1 MRGKK
6 RAKPVHIRAYPYQN
20 EPKVCKKFANW
31 FANCKSSKRTKYI
44 TMATLTYYLDT
55 RSGSGKHPLKL
66 RITQKKKSA
75 YIGTGIKLAPDQW
88 YEEESIIINHDKAD
102 TLNAFLLTKMK
113 NADAIILRLD
123 VNGITDEYSAVD
135 LKKIIENNG
144 VKPVK
149 DDNKKGNFLKV
160 FMYCM
165 EAKKK
170 YSTQI
175 SYYSTLSSLRK
186 YDPLLDIRSFEDID
200 VAYLESYDKWMSD
213 QGIRQNSRNV
223 YYRNIRTVF
232 NRAIDDEITT
242 AYPFR
247 KFKLKKQA
255 TKKRSLT
262 IDELR
267 TLRDYPVE
275 DWQRKYVDLFFLMFY
290 LIGINA
296 ADLLPAKKKQVRNG
310 RLEYE
315 RAKTY
320 KAYSIKIE
328 PEAQKLIDKYKGKE
342 HLLSFCDEHSDYK
355 YILQRM
361 SKVLKTIGP
370 YERKGRGGK
379 KSHTPLFPDLS
390 QYWCRHT
397 WATLAAELDIPKET
411 IAAALGHDMGNPT
424 TAIYINFNQKKVDEA
439 NRKIIDFLNEK

>member
-1 MRGKK
+1 MKIAHGKGK
-6 RAKPVHIRAYPYQN
+6 TALI
-20 EPKVCKKFANW
+20 
-31 FANCKSSKRTKYI
+31 S
-44 TMATLTYYLDT
+44 LDI
-55 RSGSGKHPLKL
+55 KL
-66 RITQKKKSA
+66 REDQWDGKSVINHIQAEKLTA
-75 YIGTGIKLAPDQW
+75 YIGAKRIHAEGIITNLKLAG
-88 YEEESIIINHDKAD
+88 S
-102 TLNAFLLTKMK
+102 
-113 NADAIILRLD
+113 LD
-123 VNGITDEYSAVD
+123 SYSVTD

-144 VKPVK
+144 EMPVEK
-149 DDNKKGNFLKV
+149 SKAEGNFLR
-160 FMYCM
+160 FFISCM
-165 EAKKK
+165 ESKEKE
-170 YSTQI
+170 STKS
-175 SYYSTLSSLRK
+175 SYNQSIVSLQK
-186 YDPLLDIRSFEDID
+186 YDPLLETRKFEDID
-200 VAYLESYDKWMSD
+200 LRYLEAYDKWMAA

-232 NRAIDDEITT
+232 NRAIDDEVTT

-247 KFKLKKQA
+247 KFKMKKQA

-275 DWQRKYVDLFFLMFY
+275 DWQKKYVDLFFLMFY

-296 ADLLPAKKKQVRNG
+296 ADLLPAKRKQLRNG
-310 RLEYE
+310 RLDYE

-320 KAYSIKIE
+320 KEYSIKVE
-328 PEAQKLIDKYKGKE
+328 PEAQAIIDRYKGKD

-370 YERKGRGGK
+370 YERRGRGGK
-379 KSHTPLFPDLS
+379 KTHIPLFPELS

-397 WATLAAELDIPKET
+397 WATIAAELDIPKET
-411 IAAALGHDMGNPT
+411 IAAALGHDMGNTT

-439 NRKIIDFLNEK
+439 NRRVIDFLNEK

>member
-1 MRGKK
+1 
-6 RAKPVHIRAYPYQN
+6 
-20 EPKVCKKFANW
+20 
-31 FANCKSSKRTKYI
+31 
-44 TMATLTYYLDT
+44 MATVKFFLDNRKGT
-55 RSGSGKHPLKL
+55 EPFPLKL
-66 RITQKKKSA
+66 RITHGSGKTA
-75 YIGTGIKLAPDQW
+75 LIGTDVKLREDQW
-88 YEEESIIINHDKAD
+88 DGKQIINHKNAD
-102 TLNAFLLTKMK
+102 TLNDYIGAKRNK
-113 NADAIILRLD
+113 AEGIITRLQ
-123 VNGITDEYSAVD
+123 VNGMLDELSVTD

-144 VKPVK
+144 VRPVQE
-149 DDNKKGNFLKV
+149 DSKKGNFLSA
-160 FMYCM
+160 FIYCM
-165 EAKKK
+165 ESKHKQ
-170 YSTQI
+170 STSL
-175 SYYSTLSSLRK
+175 SYETTIKSMQK
-186 YDPLLDIRSFEDID
+186 FDPLLDMRTFEEID
-200 VAYLESYDKWMSD
+200 LKYLEAYDKWMAN

-232 NRAIDDEITT
+232 NRAIDDEVTT

-247 KFKLKKQA
+247 KFKMKKQA

-275 DWQRKYVDLFFLMFY
+275 DWQKKYVDLFFLMFY

-296 ADLLPAKKKQVRNG
+296 ADLLPAKRKQLRNG
-310 RLEYE
+310 RLDYE

-320 KAYSIKIE
+320 KEYSIKVE
-328 PEAQKLIDKYKGKE
+328 PEAQAIIDRYKGKD

-370 YERKGRGGK
+370 YERRGRGGK
-379 KSHTPLFPDLS
+379 KTHIPLFPELS

-397 WATLAAELDIPKET
+397 WATIAAELDIPKET
-411 IAAALGHDMGNPT
+411 IAAALGHDMGNTT

-439 NRKIIDFLNEK
+439 NRKVIDFLNEK

>member
-1 MRGKK
+1 MGLQVANRTKHKIMATVTFILDKRTATAEYPLKMRITHGRGKT
-6 RAKPVHIRAYPYQN
+6 ALIG
-20 EPKVCKKFANW
+20 
-31 FANCKSSKRTKYI
+31 T
-44 TMATLTYYLDT
+44 D
-55 RSGSGKHPLKL
+55 LKL
-66 RITQKKKSA
+66 RE
-75 YIGTGIKLAPDQW
+75 DQW
-88 YEEESIIINHDKAD
+88 DGKQIINHKTAD
-102 TLNAFLLTKMK
+102 TLNDYIGAKRNK
-113 NADAIILRLD
+113 AEGIITRLQ
-123 VNGITDEYSAVD
+123 VNGMLDELSVTD

-144 VKPVK
+144 VRPVQE
-149 DDNKKGNFLKV
+149 DSKKGNFLSA
-160 FMYCM
+160 FIYCM
-165 EAKKK
+165 ESKHKR
-170 YSTQI
+170 STSL
-175 SYYSTLSSLRK
+175 SYETTIKSMQK
-186 YDPLLDIRSFEDID
+186 FDPLLDMRTFEEID
-200 VAYLESYDKWMSD
+200 LKYLEAYDKWMAA

-232 NRAIDDEITT
+232 NRAIDDEVTT

-247 KFKLKKQA
+247 KFKMKKQA

-275 DWQRKYVDLFFLMFY
+275 DWQKKYVDLFFLMFY

-296 ADLLPAKKKQVRNG
+296 ADLLPAKRKQLRNG
-310 RLEYE
+310 RLDYE

-320 KAYSIKIE
+320 KEYSIKVE
-328 PEAQKLIDKYKGKE
+328 PEAQAIIDRYKGKD

-370 YERKGRGGK
+370 YKRSGRGGK
-379 KSHTPLFPDLS
+379 KTHTPLFPELS

-397 WATLAAELDIPKET
+397 WATIAAELDIPKET
-411 IAAALGHDMGNPT
+411 IAAALGHDMGNTT

-439 NRKIIDFLNEK
+439 NRKVIDFLNEK

>member
-1 MRGKK
+1 M
-6 RAKPVHIRAYPYQN
+6 AK
-20 EPKVCKKFANW
+20 
-31 FANCKSSKRTKYI
+31 
-44 TMATLTYYLDT
+44 LTYYLDT
-55 RSGSGKHPLKL
+55 RSGSGTHPLKI
-66 RITQKKKSA
+66 RITQKKKCA
-75 YIGTGIKLAPDQW
+75 YISTGVRLAPEQW
-88 YEEESIIINHDKAD
+88 DEESSSIIGHDKAE
-102 TLNAFLLTKMK
+102 TLNSILLTKMK
-113 NADAIILRLD
+113 NASGILLRLD
-123 VNGITDEYSAVD
+123 IHGQTDEYSAVD

-144 VKPVK
+144 VKPIE
-149 DDNKKGNFLKV
+149 DDDKKGNFLRT
-160 FMYCM
+160 FIACM
-165 EAKKK
+165 ESKKK
-170 YSTQI
+170 DSTKG
-175 SYYSTLSSLRK
+175 SYESTLASMKR
-186 YDPLLDIRSFEDID
+186 YDPLLDIRTFEDID
-200 VAYLESYDKWMSD
+200 LRYLESYDKWMSD

-247 KFKLKKQA
+247 KFKLKKQT

-275 DWQRKYVDLFFLMFY
+275 DWQKKYVDLFFLMFY

-296 ADLLPAKKKQVRNG
+296 ADLLPAKRKQIRNG

-328 PEAQKLIDKYKGKE
+328 PEAQELIDRYKGKD

-379 KSHTPLFPDLS
+379 KTHTPLFPELS

-397 WATLAAELDIPKET
+397 WATIAAELDIPKET
-411 IAAALGHDMGNPT
+411 IAAALGHDMGNTT

-439 NRKIIDFLNEK
+439 NRKVIDFLNEK

>member
-1 MRGKK
+1 
-6 RAKPVHIRAYPYQN
+6 
-20 EPKVCKKFANW
+20 
-31 FANCKSSKRTKYI
+31 
-44 TMATLTYYLDT
+44 MATVTFILDKRVAKESYPLKMRIT
-55 RSGSGKHPLKL
+55 HGSGKAAL
-66 RITQKKKSA
+66 ISMD
-75 YIGTGIKLAPDQW
+75 IKLAEDQW
-88 YEEESIIINHDKAD
+88 DGKQIINHKNADSLNAYLGAKLNNAESII
-102 TLNAFLLTKMK
+102 T
-113 NADAIILRLD
+113 RLK
-123 VNGITDEYSAVD
+123 VAGMLDETSVSD

-144 VKPVK
+144 VKPVQE
-149 DDNKKGNFLKV
+149 DDKQGNFLKTFYV
-160 FMYCM
+160 CM
-165 EAKKK
+165 GSKEKNGTK
-170 YSTQI
+170 S
-175 SYYSTLSSLRK
+175 SYQQTIVSMQK

-200 VAYLESYDKWMSD
+200 VRYLESYDKWMAN

-232 NRAIDDEITT
+232 NYAIDEEMTT

-247 KFKLKKQA
+247 KFKLKRQA

-275 DWQRKYVDLFFLMFY
+275 DWQKKYVDLFFLMFY

-296 ADLLPAKKKQVRNG
+296 ADLLPAKRKQLRNG
-310 RLEYE
+310 RLDYE

-320 KAYSIKIE
+320 KQYSIKVE
-328 PEAQKLIDKYKGKE
+328 PEAQELIDRYKGKD
-342 HLLSFCDEHSDYK
+342 HLLCFCDEHADYK

-361 SKVLKTIGP
+361 TKVLKTIGP

-379 KSHTPLFPDLS
+379 KTHTPLFPELS

-397 WATLAAELDIPKET
+397 WATIAAELDIPKET
-411 IAAALGHDMGNPT
+411 IAAALGHDMGNTT

-439 NRKIIDFLNEK
+439 NRRVIDFLNEK

>member
-1 MRGKK
+1 MATVTFFLDKRVAKETYPLKMRISHGRGQTALINLDIKLK
-6 RAKPVHIRAYPYQN
+6 EDQWDGEKIVNH
-20 EPKVCKKFANW
+20 PKARTLTTFIE
-31 FANCKSSKRTKYI
+31 SKRQYAEDVI
-44 TMATLTYYLDT
+44 TRLFVA
-55 RSGSGKHPLKL
+55 G
-66 RITQKKKSA
+66 
-75 YIGTGIKLAPDQW
+75 
-88 YEEESIIINHDKAD
+88 
-102 TLNAFLLTKMK
+102 TLN
-113 NADAIILRLD
+113 DH
-123 VNGITDEYSAVD
+123 SASD
-135 LKKIIENNG
+135 LKNIIENNG
-144 VKPVK
+144 VKPLQ
-149 DDNKKGNFLKV
+149 DDNKQGNFLKT
-160 FMYCM
+160 FLTCM
-165 EAKKK
+165 ESKEKP
-170 YSTQI
+170 STRS
-175 SYYSTLSSLRK
+175 SYQQTIVSLQK
-186 YDPLLDIRSFEDID
+186 YDILLDTRSFEEID
-200 VAYLESYDKWMSD
+200 LRYLESYDKWMSN

-232 NRAIDDEITT
+232 NRAIDEEVTT

-262 IDELR
+262 VEELR
-267 TLRDYPVE
+267 MLRDYPVE
-275 DWQRKYVDLFFLMFY
+275 DWQKKYVDLFFLMFY

-296 ADLLPAKKKQVRNG
+296 ADLLPAKRKQLRNG

-320 KAYSIKIE
+320 KGYSIKVE
-328 PEAQKLIDKYKGKE
+328 PEAQAIIDRYKGKD

-379 KSHTPLFPDLS
+379 KTHTPLFPELS

-411 IAAALGHDMGNPT
+411 IAAALGHDMGNTT

-439 NRKIIDFLNEK
+439 NRRVIDFLNEK

>member
-1 MRGKK
+1 MGLQVANRTKHKIMATVTFILDKRTATDEYPLKMRITHGRGKT
-6 RAKPVHIRAYPYQN
+6 ALIG
-20 EPKVCKKFANW
+20 
-31 FANCKSSKRTKYI
+31 T
-44 TMATLTYYLDT
+44 D
-55 RSGSGKHPLKL
+55 LKL
-66 RITQKKKSA
+66 RE
-75 YIGTGIKLAPDQW
+75 DQW
-88 YEEESIIINHDKAD
+88 DGKQIINHKSAD
-102 TLNAFLLTKMK
+102 TLNDYIGAKRNK
-113 NADAIILRLD
+113 AEGIITRLQ
-123 VNGITDEYSAVD
+123 VNGMLDELSVTD

-144 VKPVK
+144 VRPVQE
-149 DDNKKGNFLKV
+149 DSKKGNFLSA
-160 FMYCM
+160 FIYCM
-165 EAKKK
+165 ESKHKR
-170 YSTQI
+170 STSL
-175 SYYSTLSSLRK
+175 SYETTIKSMQK
-186 YDPLLDIRSFEDID
+186 FDPLLDMRTFEEID
-200 VAYLESYDKWMSD
+200 LKYLEAYDKWMAA

-232 NRAIDDEITT
+232 NRAIDDEVTT

-247 KFKLKKQA
+247 KFKMKKQA

-275 DWQRKYVDLFFLMFY
+275 DWQKKYVDLFFLMFY

-296 ADLLPAKKKQVRNG
+296 ADLLPAKRKQLRNG
-310 RLEYE
+310 RLDYE

-320 KAYSIKIE
+320 KEYSIKVE
-328 PEAQKLIDKYKGKE
+328 PEAQAIIDRYKGKD

-370 YERKGRGGK
+370 YERRGRGGK
-379 KSHTPLFPDLS
+379 KTHIPLFPELS

-397 WATLAAELDIPKET
+397 WATIAAELDIPKET
-411 IAAALGHDMGNPT
+411 IAAALGHDMGNTT

-439 NRKIIDFLNEK
+439 NRKVIDFLNEK

>member
-1 MRGKK
+1 M
-6 RAKPVHIRAYPYQN
+6 AKLS
-20 EPKVCKKFANW
+20 F
-31 FANCKSSKRTKYI
+31 
-44 TMATLTYYLDT
+44 YLDT
-55 RSGSGKHPLKL
+55 RSGKGEFPLKI
-66 RITQKKKSA
+66 RIAHKKENA
-75 YIGTGIKLAPDQW
+75 YISLGVKIEPQFW
-88 YEEESIIINHDKAD
+88 
-102 TLNAFLLTKMK
+102 NATDGVVVGHENSRSYNSLIGSKMK
-113 NADAIILRLD
+113 ASEKVVKDLELAGDLNKTSATTIKAIID
-123 VNGITDEYSAVD
+123 NGG
-135 LKKIIENNG
+135 LMPKKEE
-144 VKPVK
+144 KRT
-149 DDNKKGNFLKV
+149 GNFVKTFV
-160 FMYCM
+160 TCM
-165 EAKKK
+165 KSKNK
-170 YSTQI
+170 PSTKL
-175 SYYSTLSSLRK
+175 SYETTLTSMRK
-186 YDPLLDIRSFEDID
+186 YDPELDSRSFEDIK
-200 VAYLESYDKWMSD
+200 VRYLESYDKWMSD

-232 NRAIDDEITT
+232 NYAIDEEITD

-247 KFKLKKQA
+247 KFKLKRQA

-262 IDELR
+262 IEELR

-275 DWQRKYVDLFFLMFY
+275 DWQRKYLDLFFLMFY

-296 ADLLPAKKKQVRNG
+296 ADLLPAKMNQVKKG

-328 PEAQKLIDKYKGKE
+328 PEAQKLIDKYKGKD
-342 HLLSFCDEHSDYK
+342 HLLSFCDKHGDYK

-379 KSHTPLFPDLS
+379 KTHTPLFPDLS

-411 IAAALGHDMGNPT
+411 IAAALGHDMGNST

-439 NRKIIDFLNEK
+439 NRRVIDYLNGKQDEHPTE